1 VRRLGS
7 RRFRVEGRSSF
18 ILPTPDGKYVLVQPQ
33 PSVSGYAAQ
42 GLMLLDA
49 DTGFRARVFEQGPRV
64 PMGLNY
70 ETIRPAAFSP
80 DGKRLYAL
88 GQNKAEV
95 ETRRLDVL
103 ASSHMPAKRVV
114 LVWEV
119 ETGKLVD
126 EWELPAA
133 KEPGA
138 SLMGV
143 GLSPDGKRLYVS
155 GSIRMEMTPDRHLR
169 GVPGLHV
176 LDAATGKALQTWDGA
191 GYPAGFTAGAKE
203 LITFREGAAVTAHD
217 PETGKAV
224 RTFKLEGFV
233 SSVALSAE
241 GKTLA
246 AVALTG
252 HPDKTT
258 ACEIKIW
265 EAATAR
271 EIRTLTVD
279 AKAARNWTAR
289 LAFAADG
296 KTLYLGT
303 GSGGILR
310 WDLSDGEALPD
321 WLAHT
326 SVVADLFARPGR
338 DEIVSAGEWDGAL
351 CRWDAATGKALS
363 KTEAYVGEIAA
374 ARTPN
379 GKAIAVVDATGRLD
393 VRDIATG
400 KVTKT
405 LQTPGRRRQQLLF
418 TPDGKQLLIAA
429 ESGPNTVWDMP
440 TGKQVDEFTP
450 PPKKDPKASDS
461 YWGAL
466 AFSQDGRRL
475 VASKF
480 GRGAWAWTWPEK
492 KLLWHDEKQW
502 ECYCLPGNDTMVGAD
517 WHHEIGIRDPESGA
531 FKKSWPG
538 SGASHVACSP
548 DRRRVVTTHLD
559 GAWRVR
565 DAATGQVLKE
575 VKGFLYVW
583 DAVFSPSG
591 WLLAVAGDNSVRVYD
606 TASWQEVA
614 RCDGHDGTVRTV
626 FFGPDDATLV
636 SASAEDGTALVWSL
650 KPTVGRGP
658 PDPAKLWADLAGDGP
673 AVRRAVWAAAQYPD
687 VAVKLFRDKWPVPKD
702 PVGTEGI
709 RKLIGD
715 LDSGEFEV
723 RAAAE
728 AALVKL
734 GRAAESELRKA
745 LAETTSAEMKL
756 RVGRILDR
764 WAPQEAAEYSAV
776 EARELRAVWALEL
789 AGTAEAKALL
799 AAWAKA
805 KVGNRL
811 CEEAAAA
818 QKRSEGHGR

>member
-1 VRRLGS
+1 
-7 RRFRVEGRSSF
+7 
-18 ILPTPDGKYVLVQPQ
+18 
-33 PSVSGYAAQ
+33 
-42 GLMLLDA
+42 
-49 DTGFRARVFEQGPRV
+49 
-64 PMGLNY
+64 MGTSY

-80 DGKRLYAL
+80 DGKKLYAL
-88 GQNKAEV
+88 GWDKAEFKT
-95 ETRRLDVL
+95 ERLHEWF
-103 ASSHMPAKRVV
+103 SSDKPAKRVL

-119 ETGKLVD
+119 ETGQLVE

-133 KEPGA
+133 KRPGA

-143 GLSPDGKRLYVS
+143 SVSPDGKRLYVY

-169 GVPGLHV
+169 GLPGLHV
-176 LDAATGKALQTWDGA
+176 LDAATGKALQTWEGA
-191 GYPAGFTAGAKE
+191 GYAAGFTAADKE
-203 LITFREGAAVTAHD
+203 VITFRPDAPVTAHD
-217 PETGKAV
+217 PQTGMPV

-233 SSVALSAE
+233 SSVALSAD

-265 EAATAR
+265 ESATAR

-296 KTLYLGT
+296 KTLYLAS
-303 GSGGILR
+303 GSGRILR
-310 WDLSDGEALPD
+310 WDLAKGEPLPD
-321 WLAHT
+321 WPAHNGM
-326 SVVADLFARPGR
+326 VADLCARPAK
-338 DEIVSAGEWDGAL
+338 DELVSAGAWDGAL
-351 CRWDAATGKALS
+351 CRWDAATGKVLS

-374 ARTPN
+374 ARTPD

-393 VRDIATG
+393 VWDITTG

-405 LQTPGRRRQQLLF
+405 LQTPGRRRQQLLL

-429 ESGPNTVWDMP
+429 ESGPNTVWDLHA
-440 TGKQVDEFTP
+440 GKQVDEFMP

-466 AFSQDGRRL
+466 GFSPDGRRL

-480 GRGAWAWTWPEK
+480 GRGTWAWTWPEK
-492 KLLWHDEKQW
+492 KLLWRDEKEW
-502 ECYCLPGNDTMVGAD
+502 ECYCFPDNDSVVGAD
-517 WHHEIGIRDPESGA
+517 WHNGIGIRDLESGA
-531 FKKSWPG
+531 LKKNLPG
-538 SGASHVACSP
+538 SGASHVAYSP

-565 DAATGQVLKE
+565 DAGAGKVLKE
-575 VKGFLYVW
+575 VKGFQYVW
-583 DAVFSPSG
+583 DAAFSPSG

-626 FFGPDDATLV
+626 FFGADDATLV
-636 SASAEDGTALVWSL
+636 STSAEDGTALVWSL
-650 KPTVGRGP
+650 KPTVTREP
-658 PDPAKLWADLAGDGP
+658 PDPAKLWVDLAGDGA

-687 VAVKLFRDKWPVPKD
+687 VAVKLFRDKWPVPKEQ
-702 PVGTEGI
+702 VGVEQI

-715 LDSGEFEV
+715 LDSAEFEK
-723 RAAAE
+723 RNAAD
-728 AALVKL
+728 AALVKI
-734 GRAAESELRKA
+734 GRAAEAELLKA
-745 LAETTSAEMKL
+745 LAETTSAEIKL
-756 RVGRILDR
+756 RAGRILDR
-764 WAPQEAAEYSAV
+764 WAPHDAAEYSPE

-811 CEEAAAA
+811 CEEAAAG
-818 QKRSEGHGR
+818 QKRSDGPGG